1 MIRIRDLCF
10 SFPGASTSALDRV
23 SIDIAPGERVA
34 VIGPNASGKTTLARC
49 LNGLLQPGSGSVTV
63 DDLDTNDR
71 DSLPSLRRLVAM
83 VFQNPDDQLV
93 ATTVEA
99 EIAFG
104 MENLGVPAPLMRQRV
119 AQVLDRF
126 GLERYRGHPPHLL
139 SGGEKQRLAIA
150 AGFALR
156 PRYFVLDEP
165 TSMLDSDGRVQLLE
179 VVDELSSRER
189 IATIQI
195 TQDAEEAC
203 RADRVIVMDRGRILL
218 DATPDEVFAEEESL
232 RAIGL
237 EIPFLTAL
245 ARQISA
251 AGGTVPVRP
260 SLPDLAERVVDLC
273 AGEGG
278 ACFGSPPKGGIESN
292 GETRPSLRVED
303 IHFSYEVGPGREIQ
317 ALEGVTASLST
328 GGAVGIIGRS
338 GSGKSTLAQHLN
350 GLLAPNRG
358 RVLLDH
364 KDLSLPSET
373 ARIRRRIGLV
383 FQYPEVQLF
392 EENVAADVAFG
403 PASAGCDDRETQ
415 RRVRAALAAVS
426 LPHEQYGSRL
436 PTALSGGERR
446 RAAIAGV
453 LAMEPEVL
461 VMDEPTAGLDPAGFA
476 GLLDLLA
483 RLRKRGVVLVLI
495 THDVRLVAAATAWVV
510 ALDRGRVVLEGRTE
524 EVLTHPDFS
533 RLTGLE
539 PPPAVRFA
547 QRLAAAGLPVPPG
560 ITRQQQ
566 VLDFVGALTGAGD
579 G

>member
-10 SFPGASTSALDRV
+10 SFPGASARALDRV
-23 SIDIAPGERVA
+23 SIDIGRGERVA

-49 LNGLLQPGSGSVTV
+49 LNGLLLPDSGSVSV
-63 DDLDTNDR
+63 DDFNTRDR

-104 MENLGVPAPLMRQRV
+104 LENLGVPLPRMRQRV
-119 AQVLDRF
+119 AEVLDRF
-126 GLERYRGHPPHLL
+126 ALKRYSGHPPHLL

-165 TSMLDSDGRVQLLE
+165 TSMLDSDGRAQLLD
-179 VVDELSSRER
+179 VIDELSS
-189 IATIQI
+189 IQGITTIEI
-195 TQDAEEAC
+195 TQDLEEAC
-203 RADRVIVMDRGRILL
+203 RADRVIVLEQGRILM
-218 DATPDEVFAEEESL
+218 DATPDAVFAEEDSL

-237 EIPFLTAL
+237 EAPFLFTL
-245 ARQISA
+245 ARKISA
-251 AGGTVPVRP
+251 VGTVPVRP
-260 SLPDLAERVVDLC
+260 SLSDLAERVVDLC
-273 AGEGG
+273 GVRRRG
-278 ACFGSPPKGGIESN
+278 CFGSPPSGRIDNGG
-292 GETRPSLRVED
+292 TRPCLQVEE
-303 IHFSYEVGPGREIQ
+303 IHFSYEAGPGRRIR
-317 ALEGVTASLST
+317 ALEGVTASLAT
-328 GGAVGIIGRS
+328 GGSVGIIGRS

-350 GLLAPNRG
+350 GLLAPDRG

-364 KDLSLPSET
+364 GDLSDPSV
-373 ARIRRRIGLV
+373 AAGIRRRIGLV

-392 EENVAADVAFG
+392 EETVAADVAFG
-403 PASAGCDDRETQ
+403 PVSAGCDEEETQ
-415 RRVRAALAAVS
+415 RRVRAALKAVA
-426 LPHEQYGSRL
+426 LPPEQYGSRP

-453 LAMEPEVL
+453 LAMETEVL

-483 RLRKRGVVLVLI
+483 RLRKQGVVQVLV

-510 ALDRGRVVLEGRTE
+510 ALDRGRVALEGKTE
-524 EVLTHPDFS
+524 EVLTHPEFS

-547 QRLAAAGLPVPPG
+547 QQLAAAGLQVAPG

-566 VLDFVGALTGAGD
+566 VLDFMDVLTGD
-579 G
+579 TDE

>member
-1 MIRIRDLCF
+1 MIRIRNLCF

-49 LNGLLQPGSGSVTV
+49 LNGLLLPGSGSVTV
-63 DDLDTNDR
+63 DDHDTHDR

-104 MENLGVPAPLMRQRV
+104 LENLGVPPPLMRQRV
-119 AQVLDRF
+119 AEVLDRF
-126 GLERYRGHPPHLL
+126 GLKRYRGRPPHLL

-156 PRYFVLDEP
+156 PRYYVLDEP
-165 TSMLDSDGRVQLLE
+165 TSMLDSVGRAQLLK
-179 VVDELSSRER
+179 VIDELSSRER

-195 TQDAEEAC
+195 TQDVEEAC

-218 DATPDEVFAEEESL
+218 DGTPDSVFAERERLQE
-232 RAIGL
+232 IGL
-237 EIPFLTAL
+237 EIPFLFAL
-245 ARQISA
+245 ARKVSA

-260 SLPDLAERVVDLC
+260 SLPDLAKRVVDLC
-273 AGEGG
+273 DGEGG
-278 ACFGSPPKGGIESN
+278 FCFGSLQSGGIESI
-292 GETRPSLRVED
+292 GETPPSLRVED
-303 IHFSYEVGPGREIQ
+303 IHFSYEVGPGRKIE
-317 ALEGVTASLST
+317 ALEGVTANLST

-350 GLLAPNRG
+350 GLLAPSRG

-364 KDLSLPSET
+364 KDLSHPSET

-392 EENVAADVAFG
+392 EETVAADVAFG
-403 PASAGCDDRETQ
+403 PVSAGCDAGETQ
-415 RRVRAALAAVS
+415 RRVRAALAAMA
-426 LPHEQYGSRL
+426 LPYEQYGSRP

-453 LAMEPEVL
+453 LAMEPQVL

-476 GLLDLLA
+476 GLLALLA

-495 THDVRLVAAATAWVV
+495 SHDVRLVAAATAWVV

-524 EVLTHPDFS
+524 EVLTHPEFS
-533 RLTGLE
+533 QLTGLE
-539 PPPAVRFA
+539 PPPSVRFA
-547 QRLAAAGLPVPPG
+547 QQLSAAGLSVAPG

-566 VLDFVGALTGAGD
+566 VLDLVGALTGTGD

>member
-10 SFPGASTSALDRV
+10 SFPGSGARALDGV
-23 SIDIAPGERVA
+23 SIDIGRGERVA

-49 LNGLLQPGSGSVTV
+49 LNGLLVPDSGSVSV
-63 DDLDTNDR
+63 DDFDTRNR

-104 MENLGVPAPLMRQRV
+104 LENLGVPLPRMRQRV
-119 AQVLDRF
+119 SEVLDRF
-126 GLERYRGHPPHLL
+126 ALLRYSGHPPHLL

-165 TSMLDSDGRVQLLE
+165 TSMLDSDGRTQLLG
-179 VVDELSSRER
+179 VIDELGSIEG
-189 IATIQI
+189 ITTIQI
-195 TQDAEEAC
+195 TQDPEEAS
-203 RADRVIVMDRGRILL
+203 RADRVIVLDRGRVLV
-218 DATPDEVFAEEESL
+218 DATPDAVFAEESAL

-237 EIPFLTAL
+237 EIPFLFAV
-245 ARQISA
+245 ARKIYA
-251 AGGTVPVRP
+251 AGTVPVHP
-260 SLPDLAERVVDLC
+260 SLSDLAERVVALC
-273 AGEGG
+273 AVRRRG
-278 ACFGSPPKGGIESN
+278 CFGPPPSGRMQGN
-292 GETRPSLRVED
+292 GDTCPSLRVEE
-303 IHFSYEVGPGREIQ
+303 IHFSYETGPGRETQ
-317 ALEGVTASLST
+317 ALAGVTASLST

-350 GLLAPNRG
+350 GLLAPSRG
-358 RVLLDH
+358 RVLLDRE
-364 KDLSLPSET
+364 DVSDPSV
-373 ARIRRRIGLV
+373 AAGIRRRIGLV

-392 EENVAADVAFG
+392 EETVAADVAFG
-403 PASAGCDDRETQ
+403 PASAGCDEGETQ
-415 RRVRAALAAVS
+415 RRVRAALAAVE
-426 LPHEQYGSRL
+426 LPCEQYGSRP

-483 RLRKRGVVLVLI
+483 RLRKQGVVLVLI
-495 THDVRLVAAATAWVV
+495 THDVRLVAAATARVV
-510 ALDRGRVVLEGRTE
+510 ALDRGRVVLEGSTE
-524 EVLTHPDFS
+524 EVLTHPEFR

-547 QRLAAAGLPVPPG
+547 QQLAAAGLPAAPG
-560 ITRQQQ
+560 ITRPQQ
-566 VLDFVGALTGAGD
+566 VLDFVDVLTGD
-579 G
+579 TDE